1 MAVRFSQI
9 DVSTATGDLPGENAT
24 TTTRGI
30 NAPGGA
36 YEYLVCRF
44 DLTFAADPCAAD
56 FTNLLSA
63 LRIVING
70 EVVHDFR
77 AGVSS
82 NANDGPGNYGYLLNS
97 IGGRA
102 YELPSGTTTR
112 EGYWG
117 IPLGRNYP
125 GGVNRIEIITEWA
138 AAAGG
143 LTSGQISWWLK
154 MNDAF
159 QTTTTVCPST
169 SFTHANAIEQVVV
182 RVPQNVPG
190 VVSGILVQNDSA
202 ADQLGT
208 QGIRIQPLGDF
219 GMEPSMWRWLNG
231 DLLNGIMYADN
242 DLTTVRQEYAFQ
254 SPGTM
259 LLPCFGLSGGDI
271 VLQVDSSAATTRTY
285 TPIITSAAGGKS
297 APEVVQ
303 TQRAVSNT
311 AKTIV
316 ARTEN

>member
-9 DVSTATGDLPGENAT
+9 DVSTAAGDLPGENAT

-44 DLTFAADPCAAD
+44 DCTFAADPTAAD

-77 AGVSS
+77 AGAAS
-82 NANDGPGNYGYLLNS
+82 NANDGPGSYGYLLNS

-102 YELPSGTTTR
+102 YELPDGTTTR

-117 IPLGRNYP
+117 IPIGRNFP
-125 GGVNRIEIITEWA
+125 AGVNRIEIITEWA
-138 AAAGG
+138 AAAAG

-154 MNDAF
+154 LNDAF

-190 VVSGILVQNDSA
+190 VVSAILVQNDSA
-202 ADQLGT
+202 ADELGT
-208 QGIRIQPLGDF
+208 QGIRVQALGDF
-219 GMEPSMWRWLNG
+219 GMESSMWRWLNG

-254 SPGTM
+254 APGTM

-271 VLQVDSSAATTRTY
+271 VLQVDSTAATTRTY
-285 TPIITSAAGGKS
+285 TPIITSAVGGKQ
-297 APEVVQ
+297 AAEVVQ
-303 TQRAVSNT
+303 TQRATSST

-316 ARTEN
+316 GRTEN